1 MKTGPIGP
9 SGPSGGVDLQFS
21 LVGHPS
27 TLRLDQR
34 SENVGQPP
42 EVPLEEIDLA
52 AQTLF
57 AELLQRSLDAEF
69 DAEYRENGTFIR
81 KKSKDHYY
89 WHYQWR
95 DGGKIRNKYVG
106 PVSDASIT
114 DRVKRFSSLKA
125 RFKRRQTLVRA
136 LAAAGLPTPDPLS
149 GRIVEALWKAGF
161 FRLRGVLVGTL
172 AFQTYAGV
180 LGVQL
185 GRRPLMT
192 QDADFAQFWGI
203 SENIGESLE
212 PPLAILRRVDETFKE
227 VPSLADP
234 FVSTRYR
241 NGRDYLVDFLTPNR
255 GSDERQGK
263 PARMRALARTGAEPL
278 RHLDFLIHQP
288 ERSVLLYAGGAPV
301 TVPRA
306 ERFAVH
312 KLIVAVDRVNQ
323 AKSVKDV
330 EQAGLLIR
338 ALAVKRPSELADAW
352 HTAWSTG
359 RQWRRK
365 LESGR
370 ARLAPGVD
378 ATLMTTVKRRQ
389 QLPIPALAFASA
401 LLVQ

>member
-1 MKTGPIGP
+1 
-9 SGPSGGVDLQFS
+9 
-21 LVGHPS
+21 
-27 TLRLDQR
+27 
-34 SENVGQPP
+34 
-42 EVPLEEIDLA
+42 LEEIDLA

-212 PPLAILRRVDETFKE
+212 PPLAVLRRVDETFKE

-241 NGRDYLVDFLTPNR
+241 NGRGYLVDFLTPNR
-255 GSDERQGK
+255 RSDERQGK

-378 ATLMTTVKRRQ
+378 TTLMTTVKRR
-389 QLPIPALAFASA
+389 
-401 LLVQ
+401 

>member
-212 PPLAILRRVDETFKE
+212 PPLAVLRRVDETFKE

-234 FVSTRYR
+234 FVST
-241 NGRDYLVDFLTPNR
+241 
-255 GSDERQGK
+255 
-263 PARMRALARTGAEPL
+263 
-278 RHLDFLIHQP
+278 
-288 ERSVLLYAGGAPV
+288 
-301 TVPRA
+301 
-306 ERFAVH
+306 
-312 KLIVAVDRVNQ
+312 
-323 AKSVKDV
+323 
-330 EQAGLLIR
+330 
-338 ALAVKRPSELADAW
+338 
-352 HTAWSTG
+352 
-359 RQWRRK
+359 
-365 LESGR
+365 
-370 ARLAPGVD
+370 
-378 ATLMTTVKRRQ
+378 
-389 QLPIPALAFASA
+389 
-401 LLVQ
+401 